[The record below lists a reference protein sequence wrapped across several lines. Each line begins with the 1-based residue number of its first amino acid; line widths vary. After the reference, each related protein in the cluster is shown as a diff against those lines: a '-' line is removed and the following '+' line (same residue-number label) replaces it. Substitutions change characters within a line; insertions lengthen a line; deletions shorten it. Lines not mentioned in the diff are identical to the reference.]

1 MNKIILFLSL
11 ILFFFFSCI
20 TDRNKPITIGDEK
33 YDSIRKGIKIKNG
46 YALAGMTTSYGI
58 GGTDGLWLL
67 LNKNYKKIKLN
78 TYGGKNDDKFYD
90 IIQNDING
98 YLIVGSTNSYG
109 AGNNDVYLV
118 CIDNNGKLKFTR
130 TFGGELFDEGKSI
143 CKTNDNNFL
152 IAGDTISFG
161 NRNNFDTYLIKI
173 DSQGNCLWAKTIGG
187 PGNEIISKII
197 QDNNEFII
205 IGSSNSKIQG
215 KGLPDIYLSRI
226 DNIGNI
232 IMERYYGTKNSEN
245 GYDIIKSKN
254 DNIYYILGNSEN
266 LDNLTDIYLIKINSK
281 GDIIWDKKIGGKGLD
296 TGISMIENENK
307 ELILIGTTESKGKGM
322 SDIIVLKIDENGRL
336 IWESTF
342 GGAKDEYCSNILKSF
357 KNDYLIIGWTA
368 SFGKGDYD
376 IILINVDEN
385 GNIY

>member
-67 LNKNYKKIKLN
+67 LNKNYKKIKQN

-152 IAGDTISFG
+152 IAGDTISIG

-173 DSQGNCLWAKTIGG
+173 DNQGNCLWAKTIGG

-342 GGAKDEYCSNILKSF
+342 GGDKDEYCSNILKSF